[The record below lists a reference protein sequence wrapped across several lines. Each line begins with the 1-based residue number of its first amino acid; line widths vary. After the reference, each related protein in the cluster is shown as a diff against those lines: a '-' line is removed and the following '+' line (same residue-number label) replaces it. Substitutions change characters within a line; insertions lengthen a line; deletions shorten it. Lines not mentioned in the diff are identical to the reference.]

1 MGEFMNRMIV
11 FDGNSI
17 LNREFYGVKPLTT
30 KDGFPTNALHGF
42 VKKLC
47 KELSDGFTHA
57 VIAFDLPEKTF
68 RHIKCD
74 TYKATRKPMPEDLA
88 KQLPIAKQL
97 ASSLGLNV
105 IEVSGYEADDVIGT
119 LSRIS
124 AENGCECIIVT
135 GDRDSYQLVNDS
147 VKVWLASNKGTV
159 IMDRNAI
166 NELYGLTPSQ
176 LIDLKAIMGDS
187 SDNIKGVA
195 GIGEKGALVL
205 MHEYG
210 SLDSIYEHIDE
221 IKGATQTKLING
233 KDDAYMS
240 RFLAEIVKNVPISNA
255 LEDYLIKARDD
266 RTLYELFTKL
276 EFSTLLTSLS
286 VEKPVTE
293 AEEIKC
299 EDADAAFLASL
310 EAEKLYMCLEN
321 DSLSVFDGNK
331 LYACPYDE
339 SVISIF
345 NTNKK
350 IVFWSSKEIL
360 RFCFENGY
368 DFKNEYDDISLMA
381 YLVSPVESGLTPEK
395 AVQSYLEIS
404 AYDNLCPLLPHLEE
418 KLLPIIHETDNDYL
432 YYKVELPLAKLL
444 AEIEATGF
452 MVDTDGLRNYGN
464 ELKDRMNDTEKTIYS
479 LVGHEFNINSPKQLG
494 TVLFD
499 ELKLPHFKKTQSGY
513 STNAEVL
520 EKLSPYHPII
530 DLILY
535 YRKIA
540 KLKSTYCDGLL
551 EAVSYDGRVHTTFKQ
566 TLTKTG
572 RLSSTEPN
580 LQNIPVKTE
589 EGRMLRR
596 FFTSK
601 DGYVLIDADYSQIEL
616 RVLSHVS
623 GDEVMINAFLS
634 GKDIHTSTASKVFHV
649 PESGVTS
656 IMRKQAK
663 AVNFGIVY
671 GISDYS
677 LSQDIGLTKKQAAE
691 YIKSYLDTYPDVR
704 DYLERVKSEAKENGY
719 VTTIY
724 GRRRY
729 IPELKSSKKSLVSFG
744 ERVAMNTPI
753 QGSAADIIK
762 IAMLKANEALK
773 ANGLDARI
781 ILQVHDE
788 LIVEASKD
796 CAKAAEKVLVEAM
809 ETAVS
814 LSVPLTSDVGI
825 GSNWLDAKN

>member
-1 MGEFMNRMIV
+1 MIV

-47 KELSDGFTHA
+47 KEISDGFTHA
-57 VIAFDLPEKTF
+57 AIAFDLPEKTF

-97 ASSLGLNV
+97 ASALGLNV
-105 IEVSGYEADDVIGT
+105 IEVPGYEADDVLGT

-147 VKVWLASNKGTV
+147 VKVRLASNKGTV

-166 NELYGLTPSQ
+166 NELYGLTPEQ

-187 SDNIKGVA
+187 SDNIKGVS
-195 GIGEKGALVL
+195 GIGEKGALDL
-205 MHEYG
+205 MHRFG
-210 SLDSIYEHIDE
+210 SLDNIYEHTDE

-255 LEDYLIKARDD
+255 LEDYLIRERDD
-266 RTLYELFTKL
+266 KTLYELFTKL
-276 EFSTLLTSLS
+276 EFSSLLAALS
-286 VEKPVTE
+286 VEKPQNEVEETE
-293 AEEIKC
+293 C

-321 DSLSVFDGNK
+321 SSLSVFDGKK

-339 SVISIF
+339 SIISIF
-345 NTNKK
+345 KTGKK

-368 DFKNEYDDISLMA
+368 DFKNEYDDVSLMA

-404 AYDNLCPLLPHLEE
+404 VYDHLCPLLPVLEE
-418 KLLPIIHETDNDYL
+418 KLRPIIGETDNDYL
-432 YYKVELPLAKLL
+432 YKEVELPLAKLL
-444 AEIEATGF
+444 AKIESTGF
-452 MVDTDGLRNYGN
+452 RVDTDGLSYYGS
-464 ELKDRMNDTEKTIYS
+464 ELKKRMDETEKGIYNYA
-479 LVGHEFNINSPKQLG
+479 GHEFNVNSPKQLG
-494 TVLFD
+494 TVLFE

-535 YRKIA
+535 YRKVA

-551 EAVSYDGRVHTTFKQ
+551 NAVSSDGRVHTTFKQ

-580 LQNIPVKTE
+580 LQNIPVRTE
-589 EGRMLRR
+589 EGRLLRK
-596 FFTSK
+596 FFTAE

-616 RVLSHVS
+616 RVLSHIS
-623 GDEVMINAFLS
+623 GDEAMMNAFKS
-634 GKDIHTSTASKVFHV
+634 GKDIHTSTAAKVFRV
-649 PESGVTS
+649 PESDVTS
-656 IMRKQAK
+656 EMRKQAK

-691 YIKSYLDTYPDVR
+691 YIKNYLDTYPNVR
-704 DYLERVKSEAKENGY
+704 DYLEEVKKTAKEQGF
-719 VTTIY
+719 VTTIFQ
-724 GRRRY
+724 RRRY
-729 IPELKSSKKSLVSFG
+729 IPELRSSKKTLVSFG

-762 IAMLKANEALK
+762 IAMLKADEALK
-773 ANGLDARI
+773 EKGLDARI

-788 LIVEASKD
+788 LIVEANEN
-796 CAKAAEKVLVEAM
+796 CAEEAEKVLVEAM
-809 ETAVS
+809 QNAIS
-814 LSVPLTSDVGI
+814 LSVPLTADSGK
-825 GSNWLDAKN
+825 GKSWLDAKD